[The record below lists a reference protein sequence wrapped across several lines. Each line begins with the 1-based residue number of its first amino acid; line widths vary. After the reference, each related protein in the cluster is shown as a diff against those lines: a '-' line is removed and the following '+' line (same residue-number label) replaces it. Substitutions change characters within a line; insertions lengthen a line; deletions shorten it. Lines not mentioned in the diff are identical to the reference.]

1 MSYFDTEA
9 YIYSKLS
16 TDSALLAL
24 VGDDTHISA
33 THPENITVFP
43 YIIYRE
49 DLQDDR
55 EFVDNLPVA
64 STSMFVIDIYVKDAD
79 TYPYVKAVHTI
90 FNADFWTCEYSAD
103 IPDPNVR
110 VKHRNM
116 RFKRLLFAGDI
127 S

>member
-16 TDSALLAL
+16 TDAALLAL
-24 VGDDTHISA
+24 VGDTDHISG

-43 YIIYRE
+43 YILYRE
-49 DLQDDR
+49 ELQDDR
-55 EFVDNLPVA
+55 EFADNLPLA
-64 STSMFVIDIYVKDAD
+64 STSAMVIDIYVKDAD
-79 TYPYVKAVHTI
+79 TYPYAKAVHTL
-90 FNADFWTCEYSAD
+90 FSADFWTCEYSSD
-103 IPDPNVR
+103 VPDPQVR